1 MFARISLFDIASPPI
16 QPQSR
21 AYKSCV
27 INTRTV
33 FTPIAV
39 EVEPGLIELT
49 IIVATTVAMYFGISG
64 LQKKE
69 VSFGFRV
76 ASKTPQGYFPAS
88 LA

>member
-64 LQKKE
+64 LQKKG
-69 VSFGFRV
+69 VPFGL
-76 ASKTPQGYFPAS
+76 SLGGKTPQGTLPGCIA
-88 LA
+88 